1 MNSHQTLAPCGSEI
15 SPSDIEVI
23 KLGGSILRSPADLAI
38 AVGEVRRAVAAK
50 RRAIIVVSAF
60 HGTTD
65 QLLSRVER
73 LFAEPDEACLARLL
87 ATGET
92 ASASFI
98 GMQLLA
104 SGLSAQV
111 LDTCSLGLRAD
122 GPLLD
127 ARLVDLD
134 TEALYR
140 QLAKVSAIV
149 VPGFFGYRA
158 DGTPA
163 LLGRGGSD
171 LTALFLADRLRC
183 RCRLVKDTG
192 ALYTADPHRDPLAS
206 RYRQATWETVL
217 RCGGEVVQPRAV
229 RFASSRSLVFTLAAP
244 GEESG
249 TVIGPG
255 PDVVES
261 PPANHMPEPRI
272 DRIGSKSTQ
281 ARAQASPL
289 GGTP

>member
-1 MNSHQTLAPCGSEI
+1 MSPQLPFDLAPSE
-15 SPSDIEVI
+15 IEVI

-38 AVGEVRRAVAAK
+38 AVTEVRRAVAAK
-50 RRAIIVVSAF
+50 RRAVIVVSAF

-65 QLLSRVER
+65 QLLSRVEH
-73 LFAEPDEACLARLL
+73 LFAKPDEACLARLL

-92 ASASFI
+92 ASASFV

-104 SGLSAQV
+104 SGFSTQV
-111 LDTCSLGLRAD
+111 LDTGSLGLRAE

-134 TEALYR
+134 VDTLCA
-140 QLAKVSAIV
+140 QLATVSAIV

-192 ALYTADPHRDPLAS
+192 ALYTADPHRDPLAG

-229 RFASSRSLVFTLAAP
+229 RFASSRRLVFTLAAP

-255 PDVVES
+255 PDVIERA
-261 PPANHMPEPRI
+261 PATRVTRLGN
-272 DRIGSKSTQ
+272 SASSTQ
-281 ARAQASPL
+281 PQASPL
-289 GGTP
+289 GGTS